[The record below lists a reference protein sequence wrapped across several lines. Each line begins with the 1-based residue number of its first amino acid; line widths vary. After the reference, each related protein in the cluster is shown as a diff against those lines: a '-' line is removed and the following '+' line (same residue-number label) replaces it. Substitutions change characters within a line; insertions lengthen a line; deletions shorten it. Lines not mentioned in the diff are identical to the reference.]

1 MFATQPLI
9 RYNKENPFFKRSQT
23 ENGVKLMLNESLAS
37 YFIEQLG
44 ECTDYSINIINKSG
58 FVLASSDP
66 DRVGKFHEVA
76 YKMIQEKIDVMEVRE
91 ESDFLG
97 VRPGINM
104 IFYHRKKPVGI
115 IGVTGNVETMR
126 SIAPVIRKSVEVML
140 ECELRKTALL
150 YRKSAR
156 EQLLNYLLYLDIDQE
171 NLSEIYNLFDHLGYR
186 KELPRI
192 PLLLSLHT
200 DMHPEHLLE
209 RAKELLPLSSQ
220 DILSLDHKGQLIL
233 FLSYS
238 ESLDGFF
245 EEYRFYIGN
254 FFKEFLTWCR
264 SHSFPFMIYAGPMQV
279 NPVNY
284 KYGYEKTLWLKENIK
299 KADPGGV
306 YFYEHVGEYLKSH
319 LPLTE
324 LHNIFEAFQMNYP
337 PQFFE
342 QLLINMDVLYENN
355 YNFQQS
361 SKQLFIH
368 KNTLAFR
375 LDKIRERLG
384 ADPIRN
390 LKDRELIEYM
400 CYYFHQVA
408 LHQTI

>member
-1 MFATQPLI
+1 
-9 RYNKENPFFKRSQT
+9 
-23 ENGVKLMLNESLAS
+23 MLNESLAN

-44 ECTDYSINIINKSG
+44 ECTDYCINIINKSG

-66 DRVGKFHEVA
+66 NRVGKFHEVA
-76 YKMIQEKIDVMEVRE
+76 YKMIQEKIDVMEVKD
-91 ESDFLG
+91 ESEFLG
-97 VRPGINM
+97 VKPGINM
-104 IFYHRKKPVGI
+104 IFHYRKKPVGI
-115 IGVTGNVETMR
+115 IGVTGNVEGMR

-140 ECELRKTALL
+140 ECELGKTALL
-150 YRKSAR
+150 YRKNAR
-156 EQLLNYLLYLDIDQE
+156 EQLLNHLLYLDIDQE
-171 NLSEIYNLFDHLGYR
+171 NSSQINHLFDHLGY
-186 KELPRI
+186 KKDLPRI
-192 PLLLSLHT
+192 PLLLSIHGSIN
-200 DMHPEHLLE
+200 PEHLLE
-209 RAKELLPLSSQ
+209 KAKGLLPISSQ
-220 DILSLDHKGQLIL
+220 DILSLDNKGQLVL
-233 FLSYS
+233 FLSYP

-254 FFKEFLTWCR
+254 YLKDFLAWCR
-264 SHSFPFMIYAGPMQV
+264 SYSLSFVVCVGPMQL

-284 KYGYEKTLWLKENIK
+284 KYGYEKTLWLKDNIK
-299 KADPGGV
+299 KINSGSV
-306 YFYEHVGEYLKSH
+306 YFYEHIGEYLRSQ
-319 LPLTE
+319 LPLIE
-324 LHNIFEAFQMNYP
+324 LHKIFEVFQASYP

-342 QLLINMDVLYENN
+342 QLLSHMDVLYENN

-384 ADPIRN
+384 ADPIQN
-390 LKDRELIEYM
+390 LKDRELVEYM